1 MRAIKTRLTTSQTS
15 RMLGVHE
22 SSIKRWCDQ
31 EALSC
36 DYTPGGHRR
45 LDLATVIEFAAANV
59 ADAPIIEL
67 GDDAAEAWLGSEALL
82 KERDGGPL
90 VLLAYEWLMI
100 DDREKLAG
108 LLTFL
113 LSQGHSRPVLFDAFL
128 APLTHKI
135 GSEWRAGVIGVGDEH
150 RMMQDVFD
158 AVRAMRTDLPAEDA
172 PVALVATCEG
182 CRHEFGAM
190 MVRLTL
196 ETQGWRVIYLGG
208 DVPMEDIAAQQ
219 RRANARL
226 ICISLVPPLVQ
237 SDVHR
242 TIRALSAHYD
252 GSTDVRLAL
261 GGAATSG
268 LYLNGMEHPF
278 SEIRLFDRIEPF
290 VDWAAGL
297 QNN

>member
-1 MRAIKTRLTTSQTS
+1 
-15 RMLGVHE
+15 MLGVHE

-31 EALSC
+31 DALSC

-45 LDLATVIEFAAANV
+45 LDLETVLEFAAANV
-59 ADAPIIEL
+59 ADAPILGL
-67 GDDAAEAWLGSEALL
+67 GDDAAKAWMGSEKLL
-82 KERDGGPL
+82 RERDGRPL

-100 DDREKLAG
+100 GDRDKLAN
-108 LLTFL
+108 LLVFL
-113 LSQGHSRPVLFDAFL
+113 LSQGHSRPILFDCIL

-135 GSEWRAGVIGVGDEH
+135 GSEWKAGVIGVGDEH
-150 RMMQDVFD
+150 RMMQQVFD
-158 AVRAMRTDLPAEDA
+158 ALQKVRNDAVPADA

-196 ETQGWRVIYLGG
+196 EAQGWRVIYLGG

-252 GSTDVRLAL
+252 KSTDVRLAL

-278 SEIRLFDRIEPF
+278 SEIRLFDGIEPF
-290 VDWAAGL
+290 VDWAANL
-297 QNN
+297 QHN